1 MLPTQ
6 DFAHLV
12 STYKYIH
19 KQKFMSKALY
29 FKVTKENSQS
39 LKLNCREL
47 RKKGLKKDW
56 ASKKVALQT
65 MMEKVKWLL
74 GLSFSWHKS

>member
-47 RKKGLKKDW
+47 RKKVWKGL
-56 ASKKVALQT
+56 SIQKVALQT